1 MSQPEHPLVGVGELT
16 FVKPHPLAQD
26 VILVGYKVSEKLKQI
41 YKKKN
46 ILKERETMQEEENF
60 K

>member
-16 FVKPHPLAQD
+16 VVKPHPLAQD

-41 YKKKN
+41 YKKK
-46 ILKERETMQEEENF
+46 TS
-60 K
+60 